1 MLLDNFYS
9 KPDSLQEF
17 IQSHFTQQQINQL
30 KGKVKVDQIE
40 EIKNNQEQSISIIKN
55 EISS

>member
-40 EIKNNQEQSISIIKN
+40 EIKNNQEQAISIIKN